1 MKGGSKELIRTHND
15 HQNRGS
21 SHLLPEKVVRAP
33 PRGLTKSIYPL
44 LRKSMPAFRLRD
56 LRLITSAAGWEV
68 LGARERFDVG
78 FLGFW
83 TGVRGRKVAVGF
95 GLTIQV
101 WMNVCAFELEV
112 IRTAWVVI
120 RIDFDAVRL
129 TQPHA
134 ITAVLCVGWRESGRR
149 VFDVPGSEVD

>member
-1 MKGGSKELIRTHND
+1 MKGGSKELIQTHLISAPND

-120 RIDFDAVRL
+120 RIDFDGVKLLQAWLRY
-129 TQPHA
+129 
-134 ITAVLCVGWRESGRR
+134 GRS
-149 VFDVPGSEVD
+149 VYGLKTVEKKSL